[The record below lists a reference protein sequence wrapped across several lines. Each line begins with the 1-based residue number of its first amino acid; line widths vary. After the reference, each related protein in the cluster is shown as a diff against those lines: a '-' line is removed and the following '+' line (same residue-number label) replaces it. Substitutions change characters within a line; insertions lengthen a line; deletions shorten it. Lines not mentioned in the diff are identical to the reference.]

1 MALFKRNSKKDDAAE
16 TRFQLVTERGNG
28 IFEWDGKLYHS
39 DIIMSCIRPRATA
52 VGKLTA
58 KHLRHTGKEIE
69 TNPEPYIRFLLEEP
83 NPYMTGQ
90 MLQEKLTNQLC
101 LNNNAFAAIIRD
113 ENGLPVEIY
122 PIPAVSVEAIY
133 DAEKVLYLRFLTPNG
148 KRTTIPYTD
157 IIHIRQDY
165 YKNDLFGQSPV
176 AALSKLME
184 VVNTTDQG
192 VIKAVKNSSV
202 IQWLLKFNIPSHG
215 DDLKAE
221 ANKFASSFMDTKN
234 SNLGVAAVDTRADAK
249 QVEPKNY
256 VPNAQ
261 QMELTKQ
268 RLYSFFNTN
277 EKIIQS
283 NYNED
288 EWNAYYES
296 QIEPIA
302 IQLSNEFSRKLFS
315 RQERL
320 DGNEIFFEASNL
332 QYASMT
338 TKLAFQSMVDRAAM
352 TPNEWREIMNLSPID
367 GGDAALRRLD
377 TIKEGGEGA

>member
-1 MALFKRNSKKDDAAE
+1 MAIFKRNAKKSPVE

-28 IFEWDGKLYHS
+28 LFEWDGKLYHS
-39 DIIMSCIRPRATA
+39 DIIMACIRPRATA
-52 VGKLTA
+52 IGKLTA
-58 KHLRHTGKEIE
+58 KHIRTTNEEIQ

-101 LNNNAFAAIIRD
+101 LNNNAFAVIIRD
-113 ENGLPVEIY
+113 ENGLPAEIY

-133 DAEKVLYLRFLTPNG
+133 DDDKVLYLRFLTPNG
-148 KRTTIPYTD
+148 KQTTIPYTD

-165 YKNDLFGQSPV
+165 YKNDLFGQSPM

-184 VVNTTDQG
+184 VINTTDQG
-192 VIKAVKNSSV
+192 VIKAIKNSAA
-202 IQWLLKFNIPSHG
+202 IQWLLRFNIPSHA
-215 DDLKAE
+215 DDLRAE
-221 ANKFASSFMDTKN
+221 ANKFAESFMDTK
-234 SNLGVAAVDTRADAK
+234 SSVGVAAVDTRAEAK
-249 QVEPKNY
+249 QLDPKNF

-261 QMELTKQ
+261 QMDVTKQ

-277 EKIIQS
+277 ERIIQS

-302 IQLSNEFSRKLFS
+302 IQLSNEYSRKIFT

-320 DGNEIFFEASNL
+320 DGNKIFFEASNL
-332 QYASMT
+332 QYASMS
-338 TKLAFQSMVDRAAM
+338 TKLALQSMVDRAAM
-352 TPNEWREIMNLSPID
+352 TPNEWREVLNLSPIS
-367 GGDAALRRLD
+367 GGDEPLRRLD
-377 TIKEGGEGA
+377 TIREGGEGA

>member
-1 MALFKRNSKKDDAAE
+1 MAIFKRNAKKSPVE

-28 IFEWDGKLYHS
+28 LFEWDGKLYHS

-52 VGKLTA
+52 IGKLTA
-58 KHLRHTGKEIE
+58 KHIRTTNEEIQ

-101 LNNNAFAAIIRD
+101 LNNNAFAVIIRD
-113 ENGLPVEIY
+113 ENGLPAEIY

-133 DAEKVLYLRFLTPNG
+133 DEEKILYLRFLTPNG
-148 KRTTIPYTD
+148 NLTTIPYTD

-165 YKNDLFGQSPV
+165 YKNDLFGQSPMP
-176 AALSKLME
+176 ALSKLME
-184 VVNTTDQG
+184 VINTTDQG
-192 VIKAVKNSSV
+192 VIKAIKNSAL
-202 IQWLLKFNIPSHG
+202 IQWLLQFTVPSHS
-215 DDLKAE
+215 DDLKAQAE
-221 ANKFASSFMDTKN
+221 KFASSFMDT
-234 SNLGVAAVDTRADAK
+234 SSSMGVAAVDTRAKAT
-249 QVEPKNY
+249 QLEPKNY

-261 QMELTKQ
+261 QMEITKQ

-277 EKIIQS
+277 ERIIQS

-302 IQLSNEFSRKLFS
+302 IQLSNEYSRKIFT

-320 DGNEIFFEASNL
+320 DGNKIFFEASNL
-332 QYASMT
+332 QYASMS
-338 TKLAFQSMVDRAAM
+338 TKLALQSMVDRAAM
-352 TPNEWREIMNLSPID
+352 TPNEWREVMNLSPIS
-367 GGDAALRRLD
+367 GGEKALRRLD
-377 TIKEGGEGA
+377 TIREGGEEA